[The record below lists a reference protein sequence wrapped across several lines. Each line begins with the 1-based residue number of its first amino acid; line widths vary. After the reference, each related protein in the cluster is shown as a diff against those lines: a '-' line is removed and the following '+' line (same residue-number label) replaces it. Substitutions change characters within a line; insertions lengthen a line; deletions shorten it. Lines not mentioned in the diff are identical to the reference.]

1 MSKKSDLIV
10 LQEMSQQDMDIKSSC
25 NLVGGRK
32 VKQGAI
38 LEIGVDNSTF
48 QQLALQMATNN
59 VTHYVVTYIVNKE
72 QFDKLK
78 GE

>member
-38 LEIGVDNSTF
+38 LEIGVDYSTF

-78 GE
+78 G